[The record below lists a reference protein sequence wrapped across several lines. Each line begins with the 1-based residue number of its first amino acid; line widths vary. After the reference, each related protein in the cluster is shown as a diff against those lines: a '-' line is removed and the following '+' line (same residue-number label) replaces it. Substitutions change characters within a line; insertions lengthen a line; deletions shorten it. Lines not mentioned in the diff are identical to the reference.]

1 MAKQGTKKKGDLPEG
16 AKPLLRNK
24 RAWHD
29 FELTDF
35 FEAGLELRGS
45 EVKSLREA
53 RGSIAEAYVQLKKG
67 EIWLVG
73 ASVNEWA
80 WAHQFNHA
88 LTRERKLLLH
98 SEEIRKIGIRVEQK
112 GFTIVP
118 LAIYLN
124 DKGRIK
130 IQIALGKGKK
140 EFEKRQSKKQAD
152 DKVEMDRAMK
162 NRYE

>member
-1 MAKQGTKKKGDLPEG
+1 MAKQRTKKKGDLPEG

-29 FELTDF
+29 YELSDF
-35 FEAGLELRGS
+35 FEAGLVLQGS

-53 RGSIAEAYVQLKKG
+53 RGSIAEAYVMLKKG
-67 EIWLVG
+67 EIWLTG
-73 ASVNEWA
+73 ATINEYA
-80 WAHQFNHA
+80 WSHQFNHS
-88 LTRERKLLLH
+88 LTRDRKLLLH
-98 SEEIRKIGIRVEQK
+98 SEEIRKIANRVEQK

-118 LAIYLN
+118 LAIYLKN
-124 DKGRIK
+124 GRIK
-130 IQIALGKGKK
+130 LQIALGKGKK

-152 DKVEMDRAMK
+152 DKREMDRAMK